1 MMAGGGG
8 GEAAAPGRD
17 WESSSPPAM
26 NGEAGVSGHHHPPRH
41 VVSDEMLYKLSK
53 KIAQLTKVRDFA
65 HGLLKGP
72 EDLKGQ
78 CHEIF
83 DFWFFS

>member
-17 WESSSPPAM
+17 WESSSPPAL

-53 KIAQLTKVRDFA
+53 KIAQLTKVL
-65 HGLLKGP
+65 HTTSKNV
-72 EDLKGQ
+72 
-78 CHEIF
+78 
-83 DFWFFS
+83 FWFFILWFTVQYLQVS